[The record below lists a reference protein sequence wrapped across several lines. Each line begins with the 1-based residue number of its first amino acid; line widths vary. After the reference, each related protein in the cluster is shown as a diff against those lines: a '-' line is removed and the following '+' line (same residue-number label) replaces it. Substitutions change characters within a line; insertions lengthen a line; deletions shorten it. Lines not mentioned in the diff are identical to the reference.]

1 MKTWIGC
8 LSLAA
13 LAASSAGCIEIR
25 RADEGGGQEHA
36 RAEPAARGDS
46 GGGGDSQQQAQA
58 DPKQSSGRSR
68 YQPDERGAKVHPL
81 PARYRPLTR
90 IVGKAAFPFQSR
102 TSISTIGDACYTPDL
117 DGWLKKPPPGT
128 PIFEATILHE
138 QVHAKRQIAAGVDD
152 WVDRY
157 LHDRA
162 FMWAEEQRGWYVQ
175 LTQLKRRGLRL
186 DTAAVGRNLAKYS
199 NLGGKMVD
207 AATGQ
212 AWADDVLRGRWQPE

>member
-1 MKTWIGC
+1 MKTSTAWLG
-8 LSLAA
+8 LAVLAA
-13 LAASSAGCIEIR
+13 ASAGCIEIR
-25 RADEGGGQEHA
+25 REDEGGGQEHA
-36 RAEPAARGDS
+36 RAEPAARSDS
-46 GGGGDSQQQAQA
+46 GGGGGEKAAQQE
-58 DPKQSSGRSR
+58 SSGRSR

-117 DGWLKKPPPGT
+117 DGWLKKHPPGT
-128 PIFEATILHE
+128 PLFEATILHE
-138 QVHAKRQIAAGVDD
+138 QVHAKRQLAAGVDD

-175 LTQLKRRGLRL
+175 LKHLQRRRLRL
-186 DTAAVGRNLAKYS
+186 DAAAVGRNLAKYS
-199 NLGGKMVD
+199 NLGGSMVD

-212 AWADDVLRGRWQPE
+212 AWAEDVLGGAEGD